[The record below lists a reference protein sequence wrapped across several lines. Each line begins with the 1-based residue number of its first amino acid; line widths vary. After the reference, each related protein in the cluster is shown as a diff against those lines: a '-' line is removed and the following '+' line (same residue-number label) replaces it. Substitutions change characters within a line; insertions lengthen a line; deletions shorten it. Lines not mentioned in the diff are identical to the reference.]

1 MAAAVCVCATIQA
14 DAGKGHLAAANDD
27 TESACGG
34 NDDDCDH
41 LAGLSLAT
49 SGMAAIENAGEL
61 IEPLL
66 THSGKEK
73 SSGEGTVASA
83 LLPDSSN
90 SDL

>member
-14 DAGKGHLAAANDD
+14 DAGKGHLAAASDD
-27 TESACGG
+27 SESACGG

-49 SGMAAIENAGEL
+49 SGLASVENAGEL

-66 THSGKEK
+66 TRSVKDK
-73 SSGEGTVASA
+73 TSRDGTVASPM
-83 LLPDSSN
+83 LPDSSH